1 MYGFL
6 HDSITLESNTED
18 NDVLITKLDKLLE
31 DVNFDEKLYKNYIG
45 MLNRYITKNQD
56 HIDFF
61 SSKLL
66 GVQVVRFT
74 NDDYDNFFQP
84 LNITSKDVLDTLKDF
99 YTVKQKFALFGDP
112 FYLLGFYM
120 VHRFLTNKKLNEKT
134 RENAARVIAVFMNIR
149 IFTAMYT
156 YRFKYPVNKDLAQ
169 AVYEG
174 LSGKFMIKKL
184 DNWYDLFTYRT
195 NDLVDKDGLHFKVIK
210 DFKDDKAII
219 NSIND
224 TRNRLSSLITNIYSL
239 TMDYHTKGNRI
250 STTSLTGKDLDG
262 NEKIR
267 DKFNNYLNDITLV
280 KRSLTNKENFVTN
293 SLVDLVI
300 SITKNT
306 NREYL
311 IKSLEWLTDN
321 YLKENKTVDEFI
333 TETLTSIYDYLNDN
347 NTVNKSI
354 IDTLYMSKN
363 YVISSRT
370 ESGITT
376 AKDKADF
383 IVKKATNKTSSSV
396 IIPTRIALIIYIY
409 TKAQMLRKS

>member
-1 MYGFL
+1 MYQQNY
-6 HDSITLESNTED
+6 DSLGLESNES
-18 NDVLITKLDKLLE
+18 NKELITKLDLLLK
-31 DVNFDEKLYKNYIG
+31 DVKFDNKLYKIYLG

-66 GVQVVRFT
+66 GVEIVRFT
-74 NDDYDNFFQP
+74 NDDYDDFFQP
-84 LNITSKDVLDTLKDF
+84 LDITSKEILDVLKDF

-112 FYLLGFYM
+112 YYLLGFYM
-120 VHRFLTNKKLNEKT
+120 VHRFLISKDLDDKSK
-134 RENAARVIAVFMNIR
+134 ENASRVIATFMNLR
-149 IFTAMYT
+149 MFTAMYT

-184 DNWYDLFTYRT
+184 DNWYELFTYRT
-195 NDLVDKDGLHFKVIK
+195 NDLVEKDGLHYKVIK

-219 NSIND
+219 NTIND

-239 TMDYHTKGNRI
+239 TMDYHTKGNKI
-250 STTSLTGKDLDG
+250 TTSSLTGKDLDG
-262 NEKIR
+262 NDKIK

-280 KRSLTNKENFVTN
+280 KRSLTNKENFVSN
-293 SLVDLVI
+293 HLVDLVI
-300 SITKNT
+300 GITKNT

-311 IKSLEWLTDN
+311 IKSLEWLIDN

-354 IDTLYMSKN
+354 IDTLYMTKN

-370 ESGITT
+370 ESGITD
-376 AKDKADF
+376 AKEKADL
-383 IVKKATNKTSSSV
+383 IVKKATSKNSSSV
-396 IIPTRIALIIYIY
+396 IIPTRIALIVYIY
-409 TKAQMLRKS
+409 VKAQSLRKS